1 MADAPLADAPVA
13 DDPATGGPVP
23 WRHAEPVM
31 GTMVSFTLRHRPTP
45 ALRAALDRAVALLHE
60 ADRVFSP
67 FLPDSEISRMRRG
80 ERGRADAPPE
90 VRRVLE
96 LCEHAHSRTRGAFD
110 AWAGGAVDP
119 CGLVKGWAAERAWR
133 VLREAGATD
142 ACVNAGGDVRVGGA
156 PGPEGDWRTGIA
168 DPRRPGRLLAVV
180 AGRDHAVATSGTAE
194 RGAHVVDPRTGAPA
208 TGLLA
213 ATVTGPE
220 LLWADVL
227 ATAAL
232 VLGAREAHRWIGAQP
247 GYALLT
253 VTADGEARASA
264 DFPFAPAG

>member
-1 MADAPLADAPVA
+1 MGDRAGA
-13 DDPATGGPVP
+13 GGVP

-31 GTMVSFTLRHRPTP
+31 GTVVSFTLRHRPTP
-45 ALRAALDRAVALLHE
+45 VLRAALADAVALLHE
-60 ADRVFSP
+60 ADRVYSP
-67 FLPDSEISRMRRG
+67 FLPDSAVSRLRRG
-80 ERGRADAPPE
+80 ELGRADAPPE

-96 LCEHAHSRTRGAFD
+96 LCERAHSRTRGAFD
-110 AWAGGAVDP
+110 AWADGRPDP

-156 PGPEGDWRTGIA
+156 PGPAGVWRTGIA

-180 AGRDHAVATSGTAE
+180 AGRDHAVATSGTTE
-194 RGAHVVDPRTGAPA
+194 RGAHIVDPRTRAPA

-220 LLWADVL
+220 LLWADVY
-227 ATAAL
+227 ATAAM
-232 VLGAREAHRWIGAQP
+232 VLGAGEAHRWIASQP

-253 VTADGEARASA
+253 VAADGEARASVG
-264 DFPFAPAG
+264 FPFASVGSGPPAHAA